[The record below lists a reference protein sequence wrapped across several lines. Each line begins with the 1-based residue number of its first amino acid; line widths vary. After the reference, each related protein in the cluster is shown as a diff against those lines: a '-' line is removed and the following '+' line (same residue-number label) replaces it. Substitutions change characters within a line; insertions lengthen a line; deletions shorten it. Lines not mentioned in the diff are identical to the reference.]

1 MDFLSKMCYF
11 APQTKVLNNEYKVN
25 QLILN
30 NQEMD
35 EKNTKVRPTI
45 IALNVGET
53 AEFPLFRL
61 KSVRV
66 QTSEISTIYKR
77 KYRTHTDKVKD
88 TISVERLD

>member
-1 MDFLSKMCYF
+1 MCYF

-53 AEFPLFRL
+53 GTLANVRGCAYPKKRHD
-61 KSVRV
+61 SVHV
-66 QTSEISTIYKR
+66 
-77 KYRTHTDKVKD
+77 
-88 TISVERLD
+88 